1 MGTRANT
8 DVTAGARSVMEYC
21 KALQSRSG
29 MTATDFA
36 AKCGFSRNYWFVRAR
51 FDAPLTVSD
60 CERIAKTCGMTLRQ
74 LFANAL
80 AAQEEKRTAET
91 LNKLQR
97 GDVALAAR
105 PSMERRGRITTSLPD
120 LPIDRRMTYGA
131 MRRAIVGLPVT
142 VSSAI
147 LPNGLWGCYD
157 ASNSVI
163 LIDRR
168 LTYTAKRCVLTHEL
182 LHWKHGDDGCS
193 NNRSKQERRAR
204 TQTALTLVDPAELA
218 LLEHMYDDDLWSI
231 ADELDV
237 TMQVLEDYRHTLA
250 A

>member
-1 MGTRANT
+1 MGARANT

-97 GDVALAAR
+97 GDVALAA
-105 PSMERRGRITTSLPD
+105 
-120 LPIDRRMTYGA
+120 Y
-131 MRRAIVGLPVT
+131 RAAG
-142 VSSAI
+142 
-147 LPNGLWGCYD
+147 
-157 ASNSVI
+157 
-163 LIDRR
+163 
-168 LTYTAKRCVLTHEL
+168 
-182 LHWKHGDDGCS
+182 
-193 NNRSKQERRAR
+193 KQEAINGE
-204 TQTALTLVDPAELA
+204 AGPDYDEPA
-218 LLEHMYDDDLWSI
+218 
-231 ADELDV
+231 
-237 TMQVLEDYRHTLA
+237 
-250 A
+250 